1 MLVSYNSYTKR
12 YAMEFGIGYGIA
24 FDGAGTWRFAND
36 YARNVAIFDV
46 DNSSSYHSDNDIR
59 IFFQC

>member
-1 MLVSYNSYTKR
+1 
-12 YAMEFGIGYGIA
+12 MEFGIGYGIA

-46 DNSSSYHSDNDIR
+46 DNSSSYHSDNEIR